1 MSKLVIFRGD
11 DVETEIHLGSR
22 AIRIGRDSRNDIVLD
37 DKSVTRFHA
46 EVRPENGSFVIVD
59 MKSRNGVWMNGKQIK
74 GKAPLMLGTAVT
86 LGAYELALED
96 DVATDLDPDSA
107 VHRSAVGSTVAAKQH
122 RPTSQS
128 ATQRWSTGSPASDA
142 KRSAMFWSGLALSTL
157 LLCGI
162 TYGVIRYMFR
172 PAPVQQ
178 AEVAP
183 PVPTPEPTP
192 APPPPAVDPNKEVIA
207 QHLID
212 ARAAIDSRDYAGALR
227 DHLTPVLDLD
237 GTNQEALDM
246 KREAEEAMAAAKAAA
261 AAARAAATPKEPAF
275 VETPGITRRAGE
287 TQAEYSSRAGR
298 IQTNFLEGNRSLEKQ
313 DYPLALARFQL
324 VERDQKDYQ
333 GLEALIAD
341 TTAKQKKAV
350 EEAMEFGR
358 RGEANNKFADALKWY
373 QAALRY
379 DPSAAGARDKVG
391 ALTERVT
398 NDGLALFS
406 RAEVF
411 RKRNLNAQAVELYKQ
426 AADLLPTSHEKHR
439 EALQWLEKLKS

>member
-162 TYGVIRYMFR
+162 TYGVVRYMFR
-172 PAPVQQ
+172 PAPPVQ
-178 AEVAP
+178 EVAATPSTP
-183 PVPTPEPTP
+183 PPEPPP
-192 APPPPAVDPNKEVIA
+192 APPPVDPNKEIIA
-207 QHLID
+207 QHLVD
-212 ARAAIDSRDYAGALR
+212 ARAAIDSRDYTGALR

-237 GTNQEALDM
+237 STNQEALDM
-246 KREAEEAMAAAKAAA
+246 KREAEEATAAARAAA

-275 VETPGITRRAGE
+275 V
-287 TQAEYSSRAGR
+287 
-298 IQTNFLEGNRSLEKQ
+298 
-313 DYPLALARFQL
+313 
-324 VERDQKDYQ
+324 
-333 GLEALIAD
+333 
-341 TTAKQKKAV
+341 
-350 EEAMEFGR
+350 
-358 RGEANNKFADALKWY
+358 
-373 QAALRY
+373 
-379 DPSAAGARDKVG
+379 
-391 ALTERVT
+391 
-398 NDGLALFS
+398 
-406 RAEVF
+406 
-411 RKRNLNAQAVELYKQ
+411 
-426 AADLLPTSHEKHR
+426 
-439 EALQWLEKLKS
+439 

>member
-96 DVATDLDPDSA
+96 DVATNLDPDSA

-172 PAPVQQ
+172 PGAG
-178 AEVAP
+178 
-183 PVPTPEPTP
+183 P
-192 APPPPAVDPNKEVIA
+192 AGRSRAA
-207 QHLID
+207 GSHTGAD
-212 ARAAIDSRDYAGALR
+212 ARAAADSRSEQGSHRPAPDRRARGHRQPRLR
-227 DHLTPVLDLD
+227 
-237 GTNQEALDM
+237 G
-246 KREAEEAMAAAKAAA
+246 R
-261 AAARAAATPKEPAF
+261 AARSSD
-275 VETPGITRRAGE
+275 GRAGPRWAP
-287 TQAEYSSRAGR
+287 T
-298 IQTNFLEGNRSLEKQ
+298 
-313 DYPLALARFQL
+313 
-324 VERDQKDYQ
+324 
-333 GLEALIAD
+333 
-341 TTAKQKKAV
+341 
-350 EEAMEFGR
+350 
-358 RGEANNKFADALKWY
+358 
-373 QAALRY
+373 
-379 DPSAAGARDKVG
+379 
-391 ALTERVT
+391 
-398 NDGLALFS
+398 
-406 RAEVF
+406 
-411 RKRNLNAQAVELYKQ
+411 RKRS
-426 AADLLPTSHEKHR
+426 T
-439 EALQWLEKLKS
+439 

>member
-1 MSKLVIFRGD
+1 VSKLVIFRGD

-183 PVPTPEPTP
+183 PAPTPEPTP
-192 APPPPAVDPNKEVIA
+192 APPPPVDPNKEAIA

-246 KREAEEAMAAAKAAA
+246 KREAEEALAAAKAAA
-261 AAARAAATPKEPAF
+261 AA
-275 VETPGITRRAGE
+275 
-287 TQAEYSSRAGR
+287 AEYSSRAGR

-350 EEAMEFGR
+350 EDAMEFGR
-358 RGEANNKFADALKWY
+358 RGEANNKFSDALKWY

>member
-22 AIRIGRDSRNDIVLD
+22 PIRIGRDSRNDIVLD

-46 EVRPENGSFVIVD
+46 EVRPESGSFVIVD

-74 GKAPLMLGTAVT
+74 GKAPLMLGTTVT

-96 DVATDLDPDSA
+96 DLGTDLDPDSA

-157 LLCGI
+157 VLCGI

-172 PAPVQQ
+172 PPPVQQ

-183 PVPTPEPTP
+183 PAPAPEPTP
-192 APPPPAVDPNKEVIA
+192 APPPVDPNKEIIA

-212 ARAAIDSRDYAGALR
+212 ARAAIDSGDYAAAVR
-227 DHLTPVLDLD
+227 DHLTPVIEID
-237 GTNQEALDM
+237 GANAEALEM
-246 KREAEEAMAAAKAAA
+246 KREADEKIAAAAKAAA
-261 AAARAAATPKEPAF
+261 AAARAAAVPKEPVF
-275 VETPGITRRAGE
+275 VETPGITRRPSE
-287 TQAEYSSRAGR
+287 TQADYNARAAR
-298 IQTNFLEGNRSLEKQ
+298 IQTNSLEGNRSLEKQ

-324 VERDQKDYQ
+324 IERDQKDYP
-333 GLEALIAD
+333 GLDALIAD
-341 TTAKQKKAV
+341 TIARQKKATD
-350 EEAMEFGR
+350 EALEFGR
-358 RGEANNKFADALKWY
+358 RGEANNKFGDALKWY

-379 DPSAAGARDKVG
+379 DPAAAGARDKV
-391 ALTERVT
+391 ASLTEKVT
-398 NDGLALFS
+398 NDGLALFT
-406 RAEVF
+406 RAEVL

-439 EALQWLEKLKS
+439 EALEWLEKLKS